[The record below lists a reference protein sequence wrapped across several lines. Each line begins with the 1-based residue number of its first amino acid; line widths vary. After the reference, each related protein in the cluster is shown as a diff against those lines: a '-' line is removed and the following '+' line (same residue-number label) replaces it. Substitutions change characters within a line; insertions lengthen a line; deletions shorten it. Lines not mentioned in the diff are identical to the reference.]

1 MKSIAKEYVPQFH
14 GIFQKQVKTL
24 ISHRY
29 ELLVTALNSHSVHTV
44 ENTEF
49 SSNLKKIPVKSTF
62 YKEINKRVDFTKY
75 SFRESEILIFPLTV

>member
-62 YKEINKRVDFTKY
+62 YKETKELISRNIFSLRVNF
-75 SFRESEILIFPLTV
+75 